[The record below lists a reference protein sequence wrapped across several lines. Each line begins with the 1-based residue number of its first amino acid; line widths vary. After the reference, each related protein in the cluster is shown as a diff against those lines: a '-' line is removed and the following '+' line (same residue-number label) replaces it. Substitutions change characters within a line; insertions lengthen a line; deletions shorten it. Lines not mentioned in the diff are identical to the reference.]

1 MAPIYAAALA
11 KHHRAWHHCA
21 HNKNQGWGNTSDFPM
36 KIIRPSAVAR
46 ALAASLSSI
55 FLSVLSAV
63 PAHAQGAFPNK
74 PIRLIVGL
82 APGGIAD
89 QSARLIAPELSKALG
104 QQVIVE
110 NRTGANGNIGARAVA
125 DAAPDG
131 YTLMLA
137 FDGTMAA
144 GAAYNPKTPF
154 DPVKD
159 FLPISKLAD
168 SPVLITAHPSLPA
181 NNMKEL
187 IELVRTRPG
196 RYDYGTAGNG
206 STGHLT
212 GELLKNMAGLYIVH
226 IPYRGGGDALRDV
239 LAGQIHLMFAAVAAS
254 SAQIKGGRLKGIAVT
269 GPKRVEAL
277 PEVQTVAESGVPAL
291 KDFNVQSWVGLMAP
305 LHTPKAV
312 IDLLN
317 HETTRALATPEL
329 RARFTAI
336 GAETAGNRPEEFG
349 AQVAS
354 DVARWKR
361 LIAKAKLATD

>member
-1 MAPIYAAALA
+1 MTAFSLRHAALA
-11 KHHRAWHHCA
+11 FAT
-21 HNKNQGWGNTSDFPM
+21 GLFLISG
-36 KIIRPSAVAR
+36 
-46 ALAASLSSI
+46 ASL
-55 FLSVLSAV
+55 
-63 PAHAQGAFPNK
+63 AQGYPTK

-89 QSARLIAPELSKALG
+89 QSARLIAPEMSKALG

-137 FDGTMAA
+137 FDGTMVA

-159 FLPISKLAD
+159 FLPVTKLAD
-168 SPVLITAHPSLPA
+168 SPVMITAHPSLPA
-181 NNMKEL
+181 NNVKEL

-212 GELLKNMAGLYIVH
+212 GELLKNLAGLYIVH

-239 LAGQIHLMFAAVAAS
+239 LAGQIHLMAAAVAAS
-254 SAQIKGGRLKGIAVT
+254 SAQVKAGKLKGIAVT
-269 GPKRVEAL
+269 GLRRVEAL
-277 PEVQTVAESGVPAL
+277 PEVPTVAESGIPAL
-291 KDFNVQSWVGLMAP
+291 KNFNVQSWVGIMAP

-312 IDLLN
+312 IDTLN
-317 HETTRALATPEL
+317 HELTRSLASAEVK
-329 RARFTAI
+329 AKFSAI
-336 GAETAGNRPEEFG
+336 GADAVGNRPEEFG
-349 AQVAS
+349 TQVAA
-354 DVARWKR
+354 DLARWKQ
-361 LIAKAKLATD
+361 LIAKAKLAAE

>member
-1 MAPIYAAALA
+1 MIKKYPSEAAQARAASMCLALCVALAPIGAA
-11 KHHRAWHHCA
+11 R
-21 HNKNQGWGNTSDFPM
+21 
-36 KIIRPSAVAR
+36 
-46 ALAASLSSI
+46 
-55 FLSVLSAV
+55 
-63 PAHAQGAFPNK
+63 AQGAYPSK

-104 QQVIVE
+104 QQVVVE

-137 FDGTMAA
+137 FDGTMVA
-144 GAAYNPKTPF
+144 GAAYNPQTPF

-159 FLPISKLAD
+159 FLPITKLAD

-181 NNMKEL
+181 NNIKEL
-187 IELVRTRPG
+187 VELARSKPG
-196 RYDYGTAGNG
+196 RYDFGTAGNG

-212 GELLKNMAGLYIVH
+212 GELLKNLAGIYMVH

-239 LAGQIHLMFAAVAAS
+239 LAGQIQLMFAAVAAS

-277 PEVQTVAESGVPAL
+277 PEVQTVSESGIPAL
-291 KDFNVQSWVGLMAP
+291 KGFNVQSWVGLMAP

-312 IDLLN
+312 IDTLN
-317 HETTRALATPEL
+317 RDINRALATPEL

-336 GAETAGNRPEEFG
+336 GAEAAGNRPEEFG
-349 AQVAS
+349 TQVAT
-354 DVARWKR
+354 DLARWKQ
-361 LIAKAKLATD
+361 LISKAKLATN